1 MEGGGG
7 PGEEERRERGGTQ
20 SPRNS
25 KRKSAV
31 GRGWGWDVGGA
42 GRGRGLWD
50 ARPLWRDP
58 GRERPRFA
66 PPPDPAP
73 AAPPAARSGQ
83 LASPLRLAGK
93 EAGCERLVVRGCGSS
108 DDCSEYKRAFLTPL
122 RPSPPGAP
130 RWTALAPWMLEPTAV
145 GAPPRF
151 LWFLQ
156 RSLLPSLYR
165 KV

>member
-7 PGEEERRERGGTQ
+7 PREEERRERGGTQ

-25 KRKSAV
+25 ERKSAV

-42 GRGRGLWD
+42 ERGRGLWD

-73 AAPPAARSGQ
+73 AAPPAAPSRQ
-83 LASPLRLAGK
+83 LASSLRLAGK
-93 EAGCERLVVRGCGSS
+93 EAGCERLVVRGWLCEAAAPAKIALNTKEPFS
-108 DDCSEYKRAFLTPL
+108 
-122 RPSPPGAP
+122 RPCALP
-130 RWTALAPWMLEPTAV
+130 RLGLPDGRHW
-145 GAPPRF
+145 
-151 LWFLQ
+151 
-156 RSLLPSLYR
+156 LLGC
-165 KV
+165 